1 MMEYSRCQRWILAL
15 VILGL
20 FTAIGCKDREPVP
33 IHDIVVR
40 GPGNGFIF
48 DGLPMMGDQLRAELA
63 SIAEAKRTG
72 TGGSVRAYLRIR
84 AEPGVDYDRVYELI
98 STCNSLGLD
107 KIETAGK

>member
-1 MMEYSRCQRWILAL
+1 MKPWISVLL
-15 VILGL
+15 VVFLVMS
-20 FTAIGCKDREPVP
+20 GCKDREPFP
-33 IHDIVVR
+33 THDIVVR
-40 GPGNGFIF
+40 SPGNGFIF
-48 DGLPMMGDQLRAELA
+48 DGMPMMGDQLRAELA